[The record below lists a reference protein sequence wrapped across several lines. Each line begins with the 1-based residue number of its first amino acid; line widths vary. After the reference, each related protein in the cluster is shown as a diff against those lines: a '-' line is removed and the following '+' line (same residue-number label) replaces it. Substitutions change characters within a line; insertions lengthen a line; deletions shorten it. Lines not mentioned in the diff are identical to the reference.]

1 MLPLA
6 DRRDALDIVAPF
18 ERVAIVGFGL
28 IGGSLGLAIKERW
41 PSARVIAVDRKDVI
55 ETAVGM
61 QAADVGADDLG
72 LTAEADLVILAAP
85 VASNIRTLGQLAS
98 HLPGTAIVTDVG
110 STKRETIAAAAAL
123 PARLQ
128 FIGGHP
134 LAGAAVSGVA
144 AARSDLFVHRPWIL
158 TPAADA
164 GEVVARLKAWVE
176 GLGAFVH
183 LLTPEAHDAL
193 VSVLS
198 HLPQLTA
205 SALMHVVGQQVGAEG
220 LAFAG
225 RGLRDTTRLA
235 SSRAAIWRD
244 IAATNQDN
252 IGRAIDAL
260 VSVLLEMKAD
270 LGGGAG
276 ALDRTFDSAAE
287 WKAVLERHFD
297 QE

>member
-1 MLPLA
+1 LEIG
-6 DRRDALDIVAPF
+6 RSETVVAPF
-18 ERVAIVGFGL
+18 HRVAIVGFGL
-28 IGGSLGLAIKERW
+28 IGGSVGLAIKERW
-41 PSARVIAVDRKDVI
+41 PSAVVIAVDRKDVI
-55 ETAVGM
+55 ETAIRM
-61 QAADVGADDLG
+61 QAADVGAEDLV
-72 LTAEADLVILAAP
+72 LAAEADLVILAAP
-85 VASNIRTLGQLAS
+85 VASNIRTLGQLAA
-98 HLPGTAIVTDVG
+98 HVPGTAIVTDVG
-110 STKRETIAAAAAL
+110 STKRETIAAAAML
-123 PARLQ
+123 PSRLE

-158 TPAADA
+158 TPANA
-164 GEVVARLKAWVE
+164 GEGVERLKAWVE
-176 GLGAFVH
+176 GLGAKVH

-205 SALMHVVGQQVGAEG
+205 SALMHVVGQQAGPAG
-220 LAFAG
+220 LALAG
-225 RGLRDTTRLA
+225 SGLRDTTRLA
-235 SSRAAIWRD
+235 SSSAAIWRD

-260 VSVLLEMKAD
+260 VSALLEMKAD
-270 LGGGAG
+270 LAGGTG

-287 WKAVLERHFD
+287 WKAVLERHFH